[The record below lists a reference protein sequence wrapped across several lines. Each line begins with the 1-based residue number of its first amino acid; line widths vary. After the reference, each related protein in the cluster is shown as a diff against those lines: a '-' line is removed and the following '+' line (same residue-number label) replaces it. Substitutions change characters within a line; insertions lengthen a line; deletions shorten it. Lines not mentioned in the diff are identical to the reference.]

1 MLNLDALIRG
11 AVASL
16 LFSVIGILVF
26 VAGFFVVRKLLPFDV
41 HKDFIPIVNVASTP
55 LILVVNPAVPANSVS
70 ELIAHARAQKGGLNF
85 AAPGVGSLGHLAGE
99 LFKSMA
105 KIEMAH
111 VAYKGGGP
119 AIAAVIGKEV
129 QLYF

>member
-41 HKDFIPIVNVASTP
+41 HKELEIDQNTAVGLVVASF
-55 LILVVNPAVPANSVS
+55 IL
-70 ELIAHARAQKGGLNF
+70 GLAF
-85 AAPGVGSLGHLAGE
+85 IVGMSIHG
-99 LFKSMA
+99 
-105 KIEMAH
+105 
-111 VAYKGGGP
+111 
-119 AIAAVIGKEV
+119 
-129 QLYF
+129 

>member
-41 HKDFIPIVNVASTP
+41 HKELEVDQNTAVGMVVASF
-55 LILVVNPAVPANSVS
+55 IL
-70 ELIAHARAQKGGLNF
+70 GLAF
-85 AAPGVGSLGHLAGE
+85 IVGMSIHG
-99 LFKSMA
+99 
-105 KIEMAH
+105 
-111 VAYKGGGP
+111 
-119 AIAAVIGKEV
+119 
-129 QLYF
+129 

>member
-41 HKDFIPIVNVASTP
+41 HKELEVDQNTAVGLVLASFILGLAFIVGMS
-55 LILVVNPAVPANSVS
+55 I
-70 ELIAHARAQKGGLNF
+70 HG
-85 AAPGVGSLGHLAGE
+85 
-99 LFKSMA
+99 
-105 KIEMAH
+105 
-111 VAYKGGGP
+111 
-119 AIAAVIGKEV
+119 
-129 QLYF
+129 